1 LHNSDDAYRR
11 LASAYLRLGK
21 MNEALGAYQKA
32 IQVGPHYWANYKELG
47 KAYLEGGDYEKGLA
61 ALQRVVEL
69 APAISTGYANVGVV
83 YFSQGKFKAI
93 PYFKKGLAR
102 TFVLQANS

>member
-1 LHNSDDAYRR
+1 
-11 LASAYLRLGK
+11 

-32 IQVGPHYWANYKELG
+32 IQVGPHYWANYNELG
-47 KAYLEGGDYEKGLA
+47 KA
-61 ALQRVVEL
+61 LQRVAEL
-69 APAISTGYANVGVV
+69 APAISTGYANLAVV